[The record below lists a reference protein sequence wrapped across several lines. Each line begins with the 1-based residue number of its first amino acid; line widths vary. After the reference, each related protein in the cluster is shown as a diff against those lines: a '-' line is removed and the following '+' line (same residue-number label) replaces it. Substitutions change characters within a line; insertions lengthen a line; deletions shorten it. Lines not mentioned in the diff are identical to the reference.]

1 MCPDVRRSMGS
12 FFEVSQLSDSKC
24 EVYMNEDVGCACGA
38 RRGGAATSEIPRES
52 ETLCTTGVLHYVSPP
67 CVASHGHA
75 ARHVL
80 SMYTADHLRI
90 SHDRP
95 ATGNTQHP
103 RAKETTP
110 HPASSTPAHHDSD
123 AQART
128 RPQALTY
135 PRTVQRHSLS
145 GGDLNPLGPGSWDL
159 LRGSA
164 RRR

>member
-1 MCPDVRRSMGS
+1 
-12 FFEVSQLSDSKC
+12 
-24 EVYMNEDVGCACGA
+24 
-38 RRGGAATSEIPRES
+38 
-52 ETLCTTGVLHYVSPP
+52 
-67 CVASHGHA
+67 
-75 ARHVL
+75 
-80 SMYTADHLRI
+80 MYTADHLRI

-145 GGDLNPLGPGSWDL
+145 GGDLNPLGPGICSGDL
-159 LRGSA
+159 HGAADPLADLVCIEGAVAAGEGLDAVEHWRYDEDEGAHRVQRVHDGVERVASDGPTH
-164 RRR
+164 